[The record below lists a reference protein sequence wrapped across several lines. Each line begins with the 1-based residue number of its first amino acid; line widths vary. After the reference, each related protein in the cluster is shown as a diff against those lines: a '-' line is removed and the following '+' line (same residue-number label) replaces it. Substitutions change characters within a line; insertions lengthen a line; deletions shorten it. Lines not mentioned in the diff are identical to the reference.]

1 MGNSRFRWARL
12 EGWQLGR
19 SSPVAILRDG
29 RATRAA
35 SSEREKESNL
45 GWRGRMTFRDSLPG
59 GNFDSQ
65 RPHSG
70 VEYSSFW
77 GLATPSGDS
86 FSRSEEAA
94 LLGGRLEGWPR
105 ATEIGRSRFRR
116 SFVRKSGRP
125 DFGAVHP

>member
-86 FSRSEEAA
+86 FSRSEDDVGATLVAA
-94 LLGGRLEGWPR
+94 PLPVNAVEGLRWR
-105 ATEIGRSRFRR
+105 
-116 SFVRKSGRP
+116 
-125 DFGAVHP
+125 